1 MKQLFKSEITGKVYE
16 SEQECLDAEK
26 EHNELVLKQNK
37 EKEERKASADEI
49 KKAYEDYLDLRKK
62 NKESEREAYSKY
74 IDLRNKFV
82 DKYGSYHVTVT
93 QKNNLKP
100 IADLGFNELDKLVN
114 SFFDNFWIF

>member
-49 KKAYEDYLDLRKK
+49 KKAYEDYLALRKK
-62 NKESEREAYSKY
+62 NKESEGEAYSKY

-100 IADLGFNELDKLVN
+100 TVDLGFNELDKLVN
-114 SFFDNFWIF
+114 SFFDNFWLF

>member
-49 KKAYEDYLDLRKK
+49 KKAYEDYLALRKK

-93 QKNNLKP
+93 QKSNLKP
-100 IADLGFNELDKLVN
+100 NIDLGFNEIDKLVN
-114 SFFDNFWIF
+114 SFFDNFWMF